1 MCVCLSVSLFL
12 SFSRASCRIFV
23 RGRHGCRILLVPMRM
38 CTRVLVMDV
47 TTQLFLFELFLRYL
61 FFFFSVCMCGCV
73 ECPCVLDMPSM
84 RRKASGAADGEARWG
99 RLTTAR
105 QGRFSRWNGPPSVI
119 CLSFLFF
126 PRFCPLLFR
135 HFRRVPRLSDV
146 RVSLLFFL
154 LWRRR
159 GGASAPCPPPPLPP
173 SCPSS
178 HDLAA
183 RPLTRSPR
191 TRHMCTAQM
200 EVGLIVG
207 HSALSLRRPWRSSAC
222 ERSPHPFPRI
232 VPLWDAA
239 KPPGRRSD
247 ENGKGRRER
256 GWDALPL
263 IETTRA
269 RTCLSVNLRVGAHK
283 PRRCPA
289 QADRQQ
295 ERTWSGMCV
304 ALSNVCLWLRVSL
317 SGRCCGLRV
326 RCSLSCFG

>member
-1 MCVCLSVSLFL
+1 
-12 SFSRASCRIFV
+12 
-23 RGRHGCRILLVPMRM
+23 
-38 CTRVLVMDV
+38 
-47 TTQLFLFELFLRYL
+47 
-61 FFFFSVCMCGCV
+61 
-73 ECPCVLDMPSM
+73 M

-105 QGRFSRWNGPPSVI
+105 RGRFSRWNGPPSVS

-126 PRFCPLLFR
+126 LASVLFSFGTSAASRAYPMYVCRFC
-135 HFRRVPRLSDV
+135 
-146 RVSLLFFL
+146 FFL

-159 GGASAPCPPPPLPP
+159 GGGICSL
-173 SCPSS
+173 PSS
-178 HDLAA
+178 PSPSLLSFLSRPRRSPAH
-183 RPLTRSPR
+183 PLTEDTTHVHGANGSGAHRWSLRS
-191 TRHMCTAQM
+191 
-200 EVGLIVG
+200 
-207 HSALSLRRPWRSSAC
+207 LSLRRPWRSSAC

-247 ENGKGRRER
+247 ENGKGMRER
-256 GWDALPL
+256 RWDALPL
-263 IETTRA
+263 IETTHA

-326 RCSLSCFG
+326 RWSLSCFG